1 MDTETAI
8 TVRPWQVI
16 SGPLFGGP
24 MRAETINAN
33 GPDFW
38 ELGLAGHT
46 SGRFSRVRLT
56 AEELRTVS
64 IASVCPSY
72 DGDGELLRLGL

>member
-8 TVRPWQVI
+8 TVRPGQVI
-16 SGPLFGGP
+16 SGPLFSEQ
-24 MRAETINAN
+24 MRVETVSAN
-33 GPDFW
+33 SPDFW
-38 ELGLAGHT
+38 ELGLVGHT

-64 IASVCPSY
+64 IASVGPSY